1 MKKAIFF
8 LIIISLAIPT
18 VIAQDKAIND
28 GIQQDKNYIGS
39 KLNLKDS
46 VRSIRF
52 FYSHITDGMEQRER
66 ARAIMRNFIRSSF
79 YIEFDK
85 YGMFDKYI
93 LFSKNKDLADDI
105 VDLTRADSYEY
116 DESDRH
122 EKSIYRVKYPQKY
135 HVYIKQKVLLN
146 QYLKMTDFEMKQLF
160 RYVFDSKKNIIEEK
174 FYIVSNNNLNI
185 SPEENDLYIKTTNE
199 YDEKDRLIKQRF
211 SPGPYGLE
219 IKNLDL
225 MSVNVGFCE
234 GVHLAYEY
242 DDKDRVISTTLAC
255 GDVVKQRDDYSYH
268 PEKNYVQTIKRYL
281 KPVGTSGYY
290 TNNTLLT
297 YNEHEDLIAVKFIN
311 NPKEYWDPTPERT
324 TTWDGGP
331 LEMTYDYD
339 YDSHNNWIKCRMYLQ
354 ENKEEPTI
362 IAERV
367 IEYFDKKN

>member
-1 MKKAIFF
+1 MKKTIFF
-8 LIIISLAIPT
+8 LLILSLAIPNI
-18 VIAQDKAIND
+18 IAQNKPDYC
-28 GIQQDKNYIGS
+28 GIQASKNYLGTA
-39 KLNLKDS
+39 LNLKDS
-46 VRSIRF
+46 VKSVRF
-52 FYSHITDGMEQRER
+52 FYSHIREGMSKKEKDR
-66 ARAIMRNFIRSSF
+66 AMMRNFIRNLF

-85 YGMFDKYI
+85 YGMFSKEI
-93 LFSKNKDLADDI
+93 QFSKNKDFADDV
-105 VDLTRADSYEY
+105 VDDRWIDIYEY
-116 DESDRH
+116 DELDRH
-122 EKSIYRVKYPQKY
+122 EKSKYSVKYPQHY
-135 HVYIKQKVLLN
+135 NVHINQKVLLN
-146 QYLKMTDFEMKQLF
+146 HLKRKLRLDVT
-160 RYVFDSKKNIIEEK
+160 
-174 FYIVSNNNLNI
+174 YINTYIYDKSRNI
-185 SPEENDLYIKTTNE
+185 SEQKSYHIIDKTLNVS
-199 YDEKDRLIKQRF
+199 YDESNLYSRTTYKYDVYYRLIKQEF
-211 SPGPYGLE
+211 FPGAHGVE
-219 IKNLDL
+219 IRSLDL
-225 MSVNVGFCE
+225 MSINVGFCE